1 MNKKSFFLIF
11 VASGVFLISLSYG
24 IVPSKTLS
32 YLYGIEVDSVNLS
45 NIFRAVMGLYIGFVT
60 FWITGAFYDSLK
72 IPALWSL
79 TFFMVGLAS
88 GRFLSLIIDGVP
100 HPLFLVWM
108 LLEIIFGVLGY
119 KYIKS
124 SN

>member
-24 IVPSKTLS
+24 IVPNITLS
-32 YLYGIEVDSVNLS
+32 YLYGIEVDGVSLL
-45 NIFRAVMGLYIGFVT
+45 NIFRAIMGLYIGFVI
-60 FWITGAFYDSLK
+60 FWIIGAFNDSLK

-79 TFFMVGLAS
+79 IIFMAGLAS
-88 GRFLSLIIDGVP
+88 GRFLSLIIDGIP
-100 HPLFLVWM
+100 HPLFVLWM

-119 KYIKS
+119 KYIKD

>member
-24 IVPSKTLS
+24 IVPNITLS
-32 YLYGIEVDSVNLS
+32 YLYGIEVDGVNLL
-45 NIFRAVMGLYIGFVT
+45 NIFRAIMGLYIGFVI
-60 FWITGAFYDSLK
+60 FWIIGAFNDSLK
-72 IPALWSL
+72 ITALWSL
-79 TFFMVGLAS
+79 IIFMAGLAS
-88 GRFLSLIIDGVP
+88 GRFLSLIIDGIP
-100 HPLFLVWM
+100 HPLFVLWM

-119 KYIKS
+119 KYIKD

>member
-32 YLYGIEVDSVNLS
+32 YLYGIEVGSVNLS
-45 NIFRAVMGLYIGFVT
+45 NIFRAVMGLYIGFII
-60 FWITGAFYDSLK
+60 FWIIGAFNNSLK

-79 TFFMVGLAS
+79 IIFMLGLAS

-100 HPLFLVWM
+100 HPLFIVWM
-108 LLEIIFGVLGY
+108 LLEIIFGILGY

>member
-24 IVPSKTLS
+24 IVPNITLS

-45 NIFRAVMGLYIGFVT
+45 NIFRAIMGLYIGFVI
-60 FWITGAFYDSLK
+60 FWITGAFSDSLK

-79 TFFMVGLAS
+79 IIFMLGLAS

-100 HPLFLVWM
+100 HPLFIIWM

-119 KYIKS
+119 KYIKN

>member
-88 GRFLSLIIDGVP
+88 GRFLSLIIDGIP
-100 HPLFLVWM
+100 HPLFVLWM

-119 KYIKS
+119 KYIKD

>member
-24 IVPSKTLS
+24 IVPNITLS
-32 YLYGIEVDSVNLS
+32 YLYGIEVDGVNLL
-45 NIFRAVMGLYIGFVT
+45 NIFRAIMGLYIGFVI
-60 FWITGAFYDSLK
+60 FWIIGAFNDSLK

-79 TFFMVGLAS
+79 IIFMAGLAS
-88 GRFLSLIIDGVP
+88 GRFLSLIIDGIP
-100 HPLFLVWM
+100 HPLFVLWM
-108 LLEIIFGVLGY
+108 LLEIIFGVLVY
-119 KYIKS
+119 KYIKD

>member
-45 NIFRAVMGLYIGFVT
+45 NIFRAVMGLYIGFVI
-60 FWITGAFYDSLK
+60 FWIIGAFNNSLK

-79 TFFMVGLAS
+79 IIFMLGLAS

-100 HPLFLVWM
+100 HPLFIVWM
-108 LLEIIFGVLGY
+108 LLEIIFGILGY

>member
-24 IVPSKTLS
+24 IVPNITLS

-45 NIFRAVMGLYIGFVT
+45 NIFRAVMGLYIGFAI
-60 FWITGAFYDSLK
+60 FWITGAFNDSLK

-79 TFFMVGLAS
+79 IIFMVGLAS

-100 HPLFLVWM
+100 HPLFIVWM

-119 KYIKS
+119 KYIK
-124 SN
+124 NLN

>member
-45 NIFRAVMGLYIGFVT
+45 NIFRAVMGLYIGFVI
-60 FWITGAFYDSLK
+60 FWIIGAFNKSLK

-79 TFFMVGLAS
+79 IIFMLGLAS

-100 HPLFLVWM
+100 HPLFIIWM

>member
-24 IVPSKTLS
+24 IVPNITLS
-32 YLYGIEVDSVNLS
+32 YLYGIEVDGVNLL
-45 NIFRAVMGLYIGFVT
+45 NIFRAIMGLYIGFVI
-60 FWITGAFYDSLK
+60 FWIIGAFNDSLK

-79 TFFMVGLAS
+79 IIFMAGLAS
-88 GRFLSLIIDGVP
+88 GRFVSLIIDGIP
-100 HPLFLVWM
+100 HPLFIVWM

-119 KYIKS
+119 IYVKD

>member
-11 VASGVFLISLSYG
+11 VASGVFMISLSYG
-24 IVPSKTLS
+24 IVPDVTLS

-60 FWITGAFYDSLK
+60 FWITGAFNDSLK

-119 KYIKS
+119 KYIKN